1 MTAIERED
9 LLRGTRE
16 GAPHTSKRIQDA
28 ALELFYERGFQA
40 TTMRE
45 IALACGLTP
54 GALYNHFSSKD
65 QLLGSML
72 VDIHRK
78 LESTLEAALASAGD
92 DPREQLRA
100 YSRAHGFFH
109 TQYVI
114 EARVGNREIGSLPED
129 AAAQVVEI
137 RRRATETLRTI
148 LESGRSIGHFDVP
161 NVTAVSNLILTMGM
175 AIANWFRQGR
185 ELSHEG
191 MADLHAEMVMRMV
204 TAVRAGGRGP

>member
-28 ALELFYERGFQA
+28 ALDLFYERGFQA

-72 VDIHRK
+72 IDIHRK
-78 LESTLEAALASAGD
+78 LESTLDEALSGAGD
-92 DPREQLRA
+92 DPRDQLRSFA
-100 YSRAHGFFH
+100 RAHGYFH

-114 EARVGNREIGSLPED
+114 EARVGNREIGSLSAE
-129 AAAQVVEI
+129 AAERVVAI
-137 RRRATETLRTI
+137 RRGATEGLRAI
-148 LESGRSIGHFDVP
+148 LVAGRDAGHFDVP
-161 NVTAVSNLILTMGM
+161 NGPAVSNLILTMGM
-175 AIANWFRQGR
+175 AIANWFRPGR
-185 ELSHEG
+185 ELSDEA
-191 MADLHAEMVMRMV
+191 MADLHAEMAMRMV
-204 TAVRAGGRGP
+204 TKSGSGGKRR